1 MVGSSSVRKTFF
13 CLTAATL
20 AACSSSGT
28 KVPAVDAA
36 RDVSVPE
43 VATPDRADSSAADA
57 APDVVGA
64 KLADGS
70 GPDVTGVADARATDA
85 ATDSSDVADGA
96 RDRSETQDSIISLDE
111 GAATA
116 SVTYTT
122 DPDTIFAN
130 PERGFYAVSETT
142 ASSYESLSQ
151 TTLQNLRT
159 QSAIS
164 LVFRQW
170 YLDSFVGADLTQA
183 FLDKV
188 AGDFSVIR
196 QAGMKAVLRFAYT
209 ASDTKPYG
217 DASKARVLGHI
228 AQLKPILFANS
239 DVIAALQA
247 GFIGAWGEWYY
258 TDTFGDN
265 GTVSAAQWADRQ
277 DVVNALLDALDLERP
292 IQLRT
297 PAYKQHFYGM
307 AALTSTEAF
316 TGVAK
321 ARVGH
326 HDDCFVADATD
337 MGTYGDVTADKAYL
351 AAENLY
357 LPQGGETCATSTYST
372 WSNASQDLASMHWSF
387 LNRDYHPDVLT
398 SWGANL
404 DIAKR
409 KLGYRLSLISGSYSG
424 VARIGGQFSATFSL
438 RNDGYAAPFNPR
450 GLNLIL
456 RNTSL
461 GTVYIAKLPDD
472 PRRFTPGATTIISH
486 TFCLPGDLV
495 AGTYAYFLSLP
506 DPVPAL
512 AARPEY
518 AIRLANASVWD
529 ATTGWNNLGA
539 GLLVS
544 STLNTAACATGDIAV
559 VLKN

>member
-1 MVGSSSVRKTFF
+1 MQKKNLVRI
-13 CLTAATL
+13 ATCYLVLAL
-20 AACSSSGT
+20 AACSSKGMRA
-28 KVPAVDAA
+28 PAEDATIPVWPDA
-36 RDVSVPE
+36 GPDNASRPDAGDALGDVSGSD
-43 VATPDRADSSAADA
+43 AT
-57 APDVVGA
+57 V
-64 KLADGS
+64 
-70 GPDVTGVADARATDA
+70 VADARTADTA
-85 ATDSSDVADGA
+85 EDSTGVAGSDVVDGA
-96 RDRSETQDSIISLDE
+96 RDRADAQDAVISLDE
-111 GAATA
+111 GAGTA
-116 SVTYTT
+116 SVTYTA

-130 PERGFYAVSETT
+130 PERGFYAVFETT

-151 TTLQNLRT
+151 TALQSLRT
-159 QSAIS
+159 QSAVS
-164 LVFRQW
+164 LAFRHW
-170 YLDSFVGADLTQA
+170 YLDSFVNADLTQA

-188 AGDFSVIR
+188 AADFSTLR

-209 ASDTKPYG
+209 DNATKPYG

-247 GFIGAWGEWYY
+247 GFIGTWGEWYY
-258 TDTFGDN
+258 TDYFGDN
-265 GTVSAAQWADRQ
+265 GTISAAQWTDRQ
-277 DVVNALLDALDLERP
+277 DLVNALLDALDLQRP

-297 PAYKQHFYGM
+297 PAYKQHFYGT

-316 TGVAK
+316 SGAAK

-326 HDDCFVADATD
+326 HDDCFVADGTD
-337 MGTYGDVTADKAYL
+337 MGTYADVAADKAYL

-357 LPQGGETCATSTYST
+357 LPQGGETCATSTYSA

-387 LNRDYHPDVLT
+387 LNQDYHPDVLA
-398 SWGANL
+398 SWGTNI

-409 KLGYRLSLISGSYSG
+409 KLGYRLSLVSGSYSSL
-424 VARIGGQFSATFSL
+424 AKIGGQFMVNFSV

-456 RNTSL
+456 RNTNL
-461 GTVYIAKLPDD
+461 GTVYIANLPDD
-472 PRRFTPGATTIISH
+472 PRRFAPGTSTAVAH
-486 TFCLPGDLV
+486 TFCLPSDFV

-518 AIRLANASVWD
+518 ALRLANANVWD
-529 ATTGWNNLGA
+529 ATTGWNNLSA
-539 GLLVS
+539 GLVVN
-544 STLNTAACATGDIAV
+544 STLNTPACAAGDIPV
-559 VLKN
+559 VLRN

>member
-1 MVGSSSVRKTFF
+1 M
-13 CLTAATL
+13 
-20 AACSSSGT
+20 
-28 KVPAVDAA
+28 
-36 RDVSVPE
+36 
-43 VATPDRADSSAADA
+43 SAQ
-57 APDVVGA
+57 VV
-64 KLADGS
+64 
-70 GPDVTGVADARATDA
+70 
-85 ATDSSDVADGA
+85 
-96 RDRSETQDSIISLDE
+96 ISLDE
-111 GAATA
+111 GTGTA
-116 SVTYTT
+116 SVSYTA
-122 DPDTIFAN
+122 DPDTLFAN
-130 PERGFYAVSETT
+130 PERGFYAVFETT
-142 ASSYESLSQ
+142 ASSYESLAQ

-372 WSNASQDLASMHWSF
+372 WNIASQDLASMHWSF

-409 KLGYRLSLISGSYSG
+409 KLGYRLSLVSGSFSSL
-424 VARIGGQFSATFSL
+424 AKIGGQVLATFSL

-486 TFCLPGDLV
+486 TFCLPSDFV
-495 AGTYAYFLSLP
+495 AGTYAYVLSLP

-539 GLLVS
+539 GLVVS
-544 STLNTAACATGDIAV
+544 STLNTATCAAGDIPV